1 MKLPTDWVFRDQWHL
16 RNRVSGEFDIDVVGA
31 WSPAEGPA
39 YTGDGVRAVV
49 IDDGFDYD
57 HPDLRDNYNR
67 RRDTDYA
74 LGTDDPFG
82 NRKNEHGTA
91 VAGLIAAAADGWGA
105 VGVAYDAEIVGYR
118 VAFNDP
124 AGDLQIAR
132 GIADAATGGGADVI
146 NLSLGQVD
154 LPWFGEGLP
163 RNVDQAYARAV
174 GVAVEE
180 GRGGLGTTLAKSAG
194 NDREDG
200 YDVNADIWNND
211 TRQVIVAGVERDGS
225 VSSYSNFGAALLV
238 SAFGTDWEVVTTDRT
253 GRAGYQPG
261 DYAYFAGTSAAAPMV
276 TGVVALMLE
285 AEDGLGWRDVQ
296 SILAASARHVGTRIG
311 GAPRGDERFGWDW
324 NGAATWNGGGQH
336 FSNDYGYGLVDAR
349 VAVRLAETWLATG
362 ARAATSAT
370 EVATELD
377 LLDTPETL
385 PRGTGIAL
393 EVGGTV
399 GTDDLVERVLVT
411 IDVEASRMQD
421 LIATITAPSGTTSA
435 LIAGAGDGPFDGR
448 WTLESQAFRG
458 ERAGGIWTVSLTD
471 VSSRGGTIVVSDVE
485 VSIVGDATQDDRYVF
500 TGAYSDYVG
509 VAGHARAV
517 TDSNGGQD
525 TVNAAALRSGCEI
538 RLDGSRGVIDGVGV
552 RFSGIE
558 NAIGGDGDDSI
569 IGDSGAN
576 RLSGMR
582 GSDRIQGA
590 DGDDRIAGDWGD
602 DRLLGGAGEDRLD
615 GGRGHDAYVFRTAG
629 DAAGDVIRGFDAAG
643 PRAGDR
649 IDLGRI
655 DANATLAGNQ
665 AFVLRG
671 GAEAGS
677 LRCVE
682 DAEGTRLLGYVDAS
696 ADADFVL
703 LIDDGAVGAAQYRAS
718 DFVL

>member
-31 WSPAEGPA
+31 WSPAEGPG

-67 RRDTDYA
+67 RRDADYA

-132 GIADAATGGGADVI
+132 GIADAATGGRADVI

-261 DYAYFAGTSAAAPMV
+261 DYTYFAGTSAAAPMV

-349 VAVRLAETWLATG
+349 AAVRLAETWLATG
-362 ARAATSAT
+362 APAATSAT

-385 PRGTGIAL
+385 PRGTGMAL

-458 ERAGGIWTVSLTD
+458 ERAGGIWTVSLD
-471 VSSRGGTIVVSDVE
+471 RRVVQGRDDRRVGRRGLDRGRRDPRRPLRLHRRVFRLCRRRRARPRGDRQQRRAGHGQRRGAAIGVRDPARRRQGRDRRRRCPLLRHRE
-485 VSIVGDATQDDRYVF
+485 RDRWRRGRLDHRRQRRQPAFGDARKRPHPRSRWRRPDR
-500 TGAYSDYVG
+500 
-509 VAGHARAV
+509 R
-517 TDSNGGQD
+517 
-525 TVNAAALRSGCEI
+525 
-538 RLDGSRGVIDGVGV
+538 
-552 RFSGIE
+552 
-558 NAIGGDGDDSI
+558 
-569 IGDSGAN
+569 
-576 RLSGMR
+576 
-582 GSDRIQGA
+582 
-590 DGDDRIAGDWGD
+590 
-602 DRLLGGAGEDRLD
+602 
-615 GGRGHDAYVFRTAG
+615 
-629 DAAGDVIRGFDAAG
+629 
-643 PRAGDR
+643 
-649 IDLGRI
+649 
-655 DANATLAGNQ
+655 
-665 AFVLRG
+665 
-671 GAEAGS
+671 
-677 LRCVE
+677 
-682 DAEGTRLLGYVDAS
+682 
-696 ADADFVL
+696 
-703 LIDDGAVGAAQYRAS
+703 
-718 DFVL
+718 